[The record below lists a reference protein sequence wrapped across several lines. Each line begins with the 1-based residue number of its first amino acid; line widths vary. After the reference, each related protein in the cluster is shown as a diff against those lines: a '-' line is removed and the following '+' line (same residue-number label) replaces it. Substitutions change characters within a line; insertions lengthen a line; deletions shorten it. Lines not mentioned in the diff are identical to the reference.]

1 MNNWIYLAA
10 LALALCGC
18 DNPTAS
24 PPTLTCF
31 NDGTPIDCE
40 TGKPVASTMP
50 DGVATYPYL
59 QGALR
64 GY

>member
-40 TGKPVASTMP
+40 TGRPVRPGVISYPDSTQSP
-50 DGVATYPYL
+50 EAP
-59 QGALR
+59 
-64 GY
+64 